1 LAPTQG
7 GNGNAPAMR
16 AWQNCWAI
24 SQLTPLAEAG
34 SPASPRQIMASNA
47 VSSRGVV
54 RVATAG
60 SRARQASSRR
70 RTSGFLK
77 GRQVLGLLAPTA
89 SMIAWPMSAQ
99 SSATTVRSS
108 PRPARVALI
117 RLPGVGLAE
126 QLQAHREL
134 EHRGH
139 QDRLVRRQR
148 DLAVLVDAAGVHE
161 PGDPHRRQ
169 HLLDARLDRP

>member
-1 LAPTQG
+1 
-7 GNGNAPAMR
+7 MR

-34 SPASPRQIMASNA
+34 SQASPRQIMASNA

-70 RTSGFLK
+70 RTPGSSRG
-77 GRQVLGLLAPTA
+77 GRSSGLLAPTA

-99 SSATTVRSS
+99 SPATTVRSS

-117 RLPGVGLAE
+117 RLPGGGLAE

>member
-1 LAPTQG
+1 VLDGEAGDLPDRAADRASGLVGRRGWPTGARLLARTQG

-16 AWQNCWAI
+16 AWQSCWAI
-24 SQLTPLAEAG
+24 SQLTPLADAG
-34 SPASPRQIMASNA
+34 SPASPRQIMASSA

-70 RTSGFLK
+70 RTSGSSRG
-77 GRQVLGLLAPTA
+77 GRSSGPLAPTA

-99 SSATTVRSS
+99 SPATTVRSS

-117 RLPGVGLAE
+117 RSRPTRAMIVS
-126 QLQAHREL
+126 
-134 EHRGH
+134 
-139 QDRLVRRQR
+139 V
-148 DLAVLVDAAGVHE
+148 AALSLTAII
-161 PGDPHRRQ
+161 R
-169 HLLDARLDRP
+169 